1 MAIKSNVI
9 AEQLIFYSDRGSQ
22 YACYKFTNILKSY
35 NGLVKQSMSRK
46 GNCWDNAV
54 AESFFK
60 SLKVEWV
67 YKHNYSL
74 KSEAELSVY
83 QCIETWYYR
92 RRIHSTLGY
101 KTIKEVELEMYNQ
114 NAAA

>member
-1 MAIKSNVI
+1 MATKSTVI
-9 AEQLIFYSDRGSQ
+9 TEKLIFHSDRGSQ
-22 YACYKFTNILKSY
+22 YASYTFADIIKSY

-67 YKHNYSL
+67 YKQQYKYRSQ
-74 KSEAELSVY
+74 AELSIFSW
-83 QCIETWYYR
+83 IETW
-92 RRIHSTLGY
+92 
-101 KTIKEVELEMYNQ
+101 
-114 NAAA
+114 